1 VSVVAIRRAL
11 AVHPG
16 ALGDVLLAVP
26 ALRALRAASGGVILA
41 AQRHLAELVV
51 ALGEADAARE
61 FESLRLHALFGADGP
76 ADLPE
81 TDRLISWFGARDAEF
96 SRRLRAQARGAVVV
110 APSVSTGLVWAH
122 LLETCGAPPGE
133 WRGRARVAP
142 ALVGAGRTALTEAG
156 WDGRRRVIVVQPGAG
171 GVSKRWPADAFA
183 AALAAVG
190 ERRDVVLVAH
200 QGPADADAVDAL
212 SARLPSLVRL
222 REPALPALAGVLS
235 QAALYLG
242 NDSGVSHLAATV
254 GVPAV
259 VLFTAAN
266 LAWRPWATGPEV
278 MTVTMTR
285 VNPGEVAAV
294 REAVERRLG

>member
-1 VSVVAIRRAL
+1 MSEVAVRRAL

-51 ALGEADAARE
+51 ALGEADAARA
-61 FESLRLHALFGADGP
+61 FESLRLDALFAGAGP

-81 TDRLISWFGARDAEF
+81 VDRLICWFGARDAEF
-96 SRRLRAQARGAVVV
+96 SRRLRAQARGAVV
-110 APSVSTGLVWAH
+110 APSISTGLVWEH
-122 LLETCGAPPGE
+122 LLETCGVPAGE
-133 WRGRARVAP
+133 WRAPARVGP
-142 ALVGAGRTALTEAG
+142 ALLGAGRVALTEAG
-156 WDGRRRVIVVQPGAG
+156 WDGRHRLLVVQPGAG
-171 GVSKRWPADAFA
+171 GVSKRWPVDGFA
-183 AALAAVG
+183 AALAAVA
-190 ERRDVVLVAH
+190 ERGDVALVVH
-200 QGPADADAVDAL
+200 QGPADIDVVDAL
-212 SARLPSLVRL
+212 SARLPSVLRL
-222 REPALPALAGVLS
+222 RGPALPALAGVLS

-259 VLFTAAN
+259 VLFAAAN
-266 LAWRPWATGPEV
+266 LAWCPWAPEPEV

-285 VNPGEVAAV
+285 VDPTEVAAV
-294 REAVERRLG
+294 RDAVERRLA

>member
-1 VSVVAIRRAL
+1 MSAVAVRRAL

-41 AQRHLAELVV
+41 AQRRLAELVV

-61 FESLRLHALFGADGP
+61 FESLRLDALFGGSGS

-81 TDRLISWFGARDAEF
+81 TDRLICWFGARDAEF
-96 SRRLRAQARGAVVV
+96 SSRLRAQARGAVV
-110 APSVSTGLVWAH
+110 APSLSTGLVWEH
-122 LLETCGAPPGE
+122 LLQTCGAPPGE
-133 WRGRARVAP
+133 WRGRARVPP
-142 ALVGAGRTALTEAG
+142 ALVDAGRIALTDAG
-156 WDGRRRVIVVQPGAG
+156 WDGRRPVMVVQPGAG

-183 AALAAVG
+183 AALAAVA
-190 ERRDVVLVAH
+190 ERGDVALVAH

-212 SARLPSLVRL
+212 SARLPSVVRL

-259 VLFTAAN
+259 VLFAAAN
-266 LAWRPWATGPEV
+266 LAWRSWAAAPEV

-285 VNPGEVAAV
+285 VDPSEVAAV
-294 REAVERRLG
+294 RKAVERRLP